1 MRNYNQTVDDLA
13 RATLRGE
20 YGNGAEREQR
30 LGRAYK
36 DVQARVNE
44 IIDIEACR
52 VIDGH
57 YGNGEERV
65 RRLGALYPPVQAR
78 VNDLLTHRP

>member
-20 YGNGAEREQR
+20 YGNGAER
-30 LGRAYK
+30 
-36 DVQARVNE
+36 
-44 IIDIEACR
+44 
-52 VIDGH
+52 
-57 YGNGEERV
+57 V